1 MSYSNKNAEAM
12 KAVACIREAYLSA
25 VDRIFVEEA
34 TARGV
39 GSWLDVGSGDG
50 ERVIRLADRLGI
62 MVDVLEPSDLL
73 PPNIHERPRVGR
85 VHRASI
91 QSFRYEKSYDAI
103 SLMWS
108 VLGYLDDWQSE
119 IRRAYNALAPGGIL
133 VLDVNNFWNM
143 REYGPRA
150 VTHNL
155 LSSPFSLT
163 RSFTATN
170 LGPSLRVNLFSPLV
184 VLYLKRC
191 FGHERVS
198 YQFLDYANGD
208 QASFLTG
215 QLLVTIERP
224 KPTWYLRSST
234 NVDSLLN

>member
-1 MSYSNKNAEAM
+1 MSYGNKNAEAM
-12 KAVACIREAYLSA
+12 KAVARTRAAYLSA
-25 VDRIFVEEA
+25 VDSFFVKEA

-62 MVDVLEPSDLL
+62 MADVLEPSDLL
-73 PPNIHERPRVGR
+73 PPNIHERSGVGR
-85 VHRASI
+85 VHRSSI
-91 QSFRYEKSYDAI
+91 QRFRYEKSYDAI

-108 VLGYLDDWQSE
+108 VLGYLDDWQTE

-143 REYGPRA
+143 REYGPCA

-170 LGPSLRVNLFSPLV
+170 LGPNFRVNLFSPLV
-184 VLYLKRC
+184 VVYLKRC
-191 FGHERVS
+191 FGHERIS
-198 YQFLDYANGD
+198 YQFLDYASGN

-215 QLLVTIERP
+215 QLLVSIERP
-224 KPTWYLRSST
+224 KSSGYPQPST